1 MARYLSLGVTLS
13 LVLSGFAACSESGGA
28 GDSDAGG
35 GSAGESEAGGGGKT
49 SGGTKGSPGGEGAAL
64 PVAGA
69 PDPGSAGQPA
79 AGAQSEGGTT
89 GVGGEPSAAGSA
101 DAGAGGGITDDFLQL
116 GDFTPKLGLPGEVV
130 TITGHHFGLV
140 PADDTVSFGGV
151 NGEVLTSST
160 TELTVK
166 IPPGAVTG
174 KIIVKVGDNDAVS
187 TEDFEVLVDVP
198 RDGLVAFYPMSGDA
212 KDQSGNQL
220 DGTVHGAA
228 LSTDRFGNPS
238 KAYAFNGG
246 GDYIT
251 MGNPALLQIKTAI
264 TLAAWVKAPAYAYGQ
279 TVISKL
285 DDAQTAGYR
294 LVMGETGDG
303 SKGYTVYVTSDGTG
317 LNFAK
322 LSGAFVANTWQLLVF
337 ALDGN
342 DMHFDMGDGWV
353 FDASN
358 QLSLTNGSLGEFK
371 IGSMSPA
378 GGYFAGSID
387 DVAVYDKK
395 LSADEIKQ
403 LYAATVSKR

>member
-28 GDSDAGG
+28 GDSDDGKGGESAAGG
-35 GSAGESEAGGGGKT
+35 TQGSLGGD
-49 SGGTKGSPGGEGAAL
+49 GSML

-69 PDPGSAGQPA
+69 PEPGAAGQPA
-79 AGAQSEGGTT
+79 AGAPSDGGTN
-89 GVGGEPSAAGSA
+89 GGGGEPNAAGNTGSE
-101 DAGAGGGITDDFLQL
+101 AGAGGAITIDLSPQL
-116 GDFTPKLGLPGEVV
+116 SDFTPKLGLPGDVV
-130 TITGHHFGLV
+130 TITGQHLGLT
-140 PADDTVSFGGV
+140 PANDQVTFGGNV
-151 NGEVLTSST
+151 NGEVLTSSPT
-160 TELTVK
+160 KLTVK
-166 IPPGAVTG
+166 IPPGAETG
-174 KIIVKVGDNDAVS
+174 KIMVKVGDSEAS
-187 TEDFEVLVDVP
+187 SSQDFEVLTDIP

-212 KDQSGNQL
+212 KDQSGHQL

-228 LSTDRFGNPS
+228 LSTDRFGNTS
-238 KAYAFNGG
+238 HAYGFNGG
-246 GDYIT
+246 SDYIT

-264 TLAAWVKAPAYAYGQ
+264 TLAAWVKAPAYSYGQ

-285 DDAQTAGYR
+285 DDAQSAGYR

-322 LSGAFVANTWQLLVF
+322 LSGAFVADAWQLLVF

-342 DMHFDMGDGWV
+342 SMHFDMGDGWV
-353 FDASN
+353 FEAAN

-371 IGSMSPA
+371 IGSMSPNS
-378 GGYFAGSID
+378 GYFAGSID